1 MKIENGNLK
10 IEIVTLESLSRES
23 REIINCWIKIIE
35 NCLIEGSY
43 PDEVAEVIA
52 KGLNQ
57 SSKLNFDEAAIEW
70 VAFLVIKWRSKTRD
84 IKQQA
89 ESIALAIYRQVVK

>member
-1 MKIENGNLK
+1 METGNLK
-10 IEIVTLESLSRES
+10 LGIVTLESLSRES
-23 REIINCWIKIIE
+23 REIVACWIKIIE
-35 NCLIEGSY
+35 NCLTEVAY
-43 PDEVAEVIA
+43 PDEAADVIA

-57 SSKLNFDEAAIEW
+57 ASKLNFDEAAIEW

-84 IKQQA
+84 VNQQA

>member
-1 MKIENGNLK
+1 MNSETGNVKL
-10 IEIVTLESLSRES
+10 EIVTLESLSRES
-23 REIINCWIKIIE
+23 KEIINCWIKIIK
-35 NCLIEGSY
+35 NCLEEGSY
-43 PDEVAEVIA
+43 PDEVADVIV

-57 SSKLNFDEAAIEW
+57 ASNLMFDEAAIEW

-84 IKQQA
+84 INQQA